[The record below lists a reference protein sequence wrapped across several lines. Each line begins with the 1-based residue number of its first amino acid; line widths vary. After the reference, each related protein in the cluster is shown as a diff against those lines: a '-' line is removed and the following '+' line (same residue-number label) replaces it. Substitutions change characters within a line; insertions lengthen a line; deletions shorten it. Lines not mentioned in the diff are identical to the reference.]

1 MGRTMI
7 DLDDDTERGIQLFMA
22 EYRVSRDEAV
32 RRILRDW
39 LTGGGYIPRYER
51 EVADAKNCSS
61 ADGFGD
67 VDRC

>member
-7 DLDDDTERGIQLFMA
+7 DLEDDTERGIQLFMA

-39 LTGGGYIPRYER
+39 LTGGGYIPLGTNE
-51 EVADAKNCSS
+51 K
-61 ADGFGD
+61 
-67 VDRC
+67 